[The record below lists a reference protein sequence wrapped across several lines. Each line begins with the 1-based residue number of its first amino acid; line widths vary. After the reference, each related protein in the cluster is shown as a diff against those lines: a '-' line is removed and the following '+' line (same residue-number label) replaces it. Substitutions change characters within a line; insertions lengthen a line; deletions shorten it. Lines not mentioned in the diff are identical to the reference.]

1 MIKGGVTYMMNPLT
15 SYINYSINLNI
26 KYQCKSAHTRFFYWE
41 KIGVRFFKKTTPLG
55 E

>member
-26 KYQCKSAHTRFFYWE
+26 KYKAKALTHDFFIE
-41 KIGVRFFKKTTPLG
+41 GKISVRFFNNLLF
-55 E
+55 